1 MLMSDVLQ
9 SVLGRTGFDVMEA
22 RCPITGTIKENERSR
37 QALYLSATG
46 QRSGNGGTVGR
57 G

>member
-22 RCPITGTIKENERSR
+22 RCPINGTIKENERSR